1 MGLANGE
8 PQTRLE
14 WRAEGRGR
22 GLTSC
27 FFAPAAESHWV
38 TCVDQPRVLPR
49 TPRAPFAWP
58 CSLPLRP
65 WYHRSFIPPACSAG
79 SLPHAHTTVN
89 VLLKRASL
97 TQMKEL
103 KLYSSSM
110 EAGVNLHDLGEG
122 RWLCSYNNKSTVGRQ
137 NVNFC
142 TSKGT
147 TRKVKTPFTDCKK
160 IFENHISEIYF
171 KNLPLQH

>member
-1 MGLANGE
+1 MA
-8 PQTRLE
+8 
-14 WRAEGRGR
+14 GRGQGQRTYFLLLRTRCRVSLGDLR
-22 GLTSC
+22 GPAKGPALT
-27 FFAPAAESHWV
+27 A
-38 TCVDQPRVLPR
+38 VLPR

-89 VLLKRASL
+89 VPLKRASL

-122 RWLCSYNNKSTVGRQ
+122 RWLCSYDNKSTVGRQ